1 MHTTLTSII
10 FIMPIIIK
18 YIMNLVKN
26 DLRNITQNIYSE
38 ERLTIVKLAS
48 YLLIKIYICLVSR
61 LKIDY

>member
-1 MHTTLTSII
+1 
-10 FIMPIIIK
+10 MPIIIR

-48 YLLIKIYICLVSR
+48 YLLIKIYICLVSG